1 MGNNSTPTAADRIS
15 TDRIIAARFGTTSEA
30 EAVAQSMHAF
40 IAAKDIC
47 IFHNNAP
54 GQHGTTMFGDH
65 AAEHQHAADN
75 VKKLHATHPESR
87 GEVAE
92 EVAEQVEH
100 AEGSAMATAA
110 VAGVAAGVLAVAAGP
125 VVALAAVGV
134 AAYTGSLAGALE
146 GGNVDDGGVDGRQ
159 GAGHHAPAMRQGGV
173 MIAVHIVNAADQ
185 DRVVQALKAAGAVDI
200 EQAEGKWQDGDWVD
214 FDPLAAPELVKA

>member
-1 MGNNSTPTAADRIS
+1 MGNNSPQNATNRAAS
-15 TDRIIAARFGTTSEA
+15 DRIIAGRFGTTSEA

-40 IAAKDIC
+40 IDAKDIC

-54 GQHGTTMFGDH
+54 GQHGTTMFGDQ

-75 VKKLHATHPESR
+75 AKKLHAARPEPSN
-87 GEVAE
+87 EVAE
-92 EVAEQVEH
+92 DAAEQVEH
-100 AEGSAMATAA
+100 AEGSAMAAAA

-146 GGNVDDGGVDGRQ
+146 GGVDERDGS
-159 GAGHHAPAMRQGGV
+159 AAMRQGGV
-173 MIAVHIVNAADQ
+173 MIAVHIVHAADQ
-185 DRVVQALKAAGAVDI
+185 ARVVQTLKAAGAADI
-200 EQAEGKWQDGDWVD
+200 EQADGKWQDGDWVD

>member
-1 MGNNSTPTAADRIS
+1 MENNSIQTTAE
-15 TDRIIAARFGTTSEA
+15 RIIAARFGTTTEA
-30 EAVAQSMHAF
+30 EAVAQSMHGF
-40 IAAKDIC
+40 IATKDIC

-65 AAEHQHAADN
+65 VAEHEHAAN
-75 VKKLHATHPESR
+75 ATSNSPNAAIKLQSTGPEPS

-92 EVAEQVEH
+92 QAEH

-146 GGNVDDGGVDGRQ
+146 GGDVDENGKGSGQRR
-159 GAGHHAPAMRQGGV
+159 PAMRQGGV

-185 DRVVQALKAAGAVDI
+185 ARVVQLLKSASAADI

-214 FDPLAAPELVKA
+214 FDPLATPELVTV

>member
-1 MGNNSTPTAADRIS
+1 MENNSIQTTAE
-15 TDRIIAARFGTTSEA
+15 RIIAARFGTTAEA
-30 EAVAQSMHAF
+30 EAVAQSMHGF

-65 AAEHQHAADN
+65 VAEHQHAAN
-75 VKKLHATHPESR
+75 ATINSPNAAIKMQSTQLEPN

-92 EVAEQVEH
+92 QAEH

-146 GGNVDDGGVDGRQ
+146 GSNVDENGEGSAQRR
-159 GAGHHAPAMRQGGV
+159 PAMRQGGV
-173 MIAVHIVNAADQ
+173 MIAVHIVNTADQ
-185 DRVVQALKAAGAVDI
+185 ARVVQALKSAGAADI

-214 FDPLAAPELVKA
+214 FDPLAAPELVKV

>member
-1 MGNNSTPTAADRIS
+1 MENNSIRTTAE
-15 TDRIIAARFGTTSEA
+15 RIIAARFGTTAEA
-30 EAVAQSMHAF
+30 EAVARSMHGF

-65 AAEHQHAADN
+65 VAEHEHAAN
-75 VKKLHATHPESR
+75 ATGNSPNAAIKPQSTQLEPSD
-87 GEVAE
+87 
-92 EVAEQVEH
+92 EVAEQAEH

-110 VAGVAAGVLAVAAGP
+110 VAGIATGVLAVAAGP

-146 GGNVDDGGVDGRQ
+146 GSDVDENGEGSAQRR
-159 GAGHHAPAMRQGGV
+159 PAMRQGGV
-173 MIAVHIVNAADQ
+173 MIAVRTVNAADQ
-185 DRVVQALKAAGAVDI
+185 ARVVQALKSAGAADI

-214 FDPLAAPELVKA
+214 FDPLAAPELVKV